1 LFDVLDARGGP
12 MLPDNSDAE
21 RRGGELPRFSCRSVT
36 LPGCVHVVPQGE
48 LDIAAIP
55 LLDHALRAA
64 GETVDDVVLDLRE
77 LDFIDSS
84 GAHLLIAADRRFR
97 RSGGRLRVISGSGEV
112 AWLLQL
118 VGVDRELEVIEPPQ
132 PEGSIGATHRVSFV

>member
-1 LFDVLDARGGP
+1 
-12 MLPDNSDAE
+12 MLPHKSDAE
-21 RRGGELPRFSCRSVT
+21 RTGGELSRFSCRSVPM
-36 LPGCVHVVPQGE
+36 PGCIHVVPQGE

-55 LLDHALRAA
+55 LLDHSLRVA
-64 GETVDDVVLDLRE
+64 GESSNDVVLDLRE

-84 GAHLLIAADRRFR
+84 GAHLLISADRRFR

-118 VGVDRELEVIEPPQ
+118 VGVDRELEVIEPPR
-132 PEGSIGATHRVSFV
+132 PEDSAWTLRGLPRLRRSVLT